1 MSRILSILA
10 ALILVTAHGLAAQR
24 GSTPPR
30 GGTAD
35 EIAIYQLL
43 IDSIFTGRY
52 TQAIVVAD
60 TAMSLAIPADS
71 VHHVATRHLY
81 PPVPR
86 DAIAD
91 FLAKNASPAP
101 QIAVRARMPV
111 HRVSRREFHR
121 MIDGRPHDAAWAG
134 FYRRFGNAT
143 EMLVL
148 SRIGFDAARRHALVD
163 IWSYSHSYTTPHSG
177 FVAHLERGADGGWKI
192 VHWRLLWVR

>member
-1 MSRILSILA
+1 MTRLLFIVAS
-10 ALILVTAHGLAAQR
+10 LILVAAHDVAAQR
-24 GSTPPR
+24 KQTTAP
-30 GGTAD
+30 GTAD
-35 EIAIYQLL
+35 EIAIYRLL
-43 IDSIFTGRY
+43 IDSIFTGRH

-60 TAMSLAIPADS
+60 SAMSLAIPADS
-71 VHHVATRHLY
+71 VYHVATRHLY

-86 DAIAD
+86 EAIAD

-101 QIAVRARMPV
+101 QIAVRAKVPV
-111 HRVSRREFHR
+111 HRISRRAFHR
-121 MIDGRPHDAAWAG
+121 MIDGRPHDAAWAE

-163 IWSYSHSYTTPHSG
+163 IRSYSHSYTTPHSG
-177 FVAHLERGADGGWKI
+177 FVAHLERGTDGEWKI